1 MDEFKLEISDAIAIG
16 FPVGRTDGGKQIRFL
31 VRAGSTALVRSEAA
45 DRDGKLKTKIEKLK
59 NDGILVP
66 HPKRDDLLVFVQDF
80 LFPSPTAAGDVV
92 NGANLSAPSQ
102 WKHTETGISLKD
114 WLSLP

>member
-1 MDEFKLEISDAIAIG
+1 MLEISDAVATG
-16 FPVGRTDGGKQIRFL
+16 FPVGRTDGGKQVRFL
-31 VRAGSTALVRSEAA
+31 VRAGSTALVRSQGA
-45 DRDGKLKTKIEKLK
+45 DRDGKLKTRIEELK
-59 NDGILVP
+59 NGGILAP
-66 HPKRDDLLVFVQDF
+66 HPKREDLLVFVRDY
-80 LFPSPTAAGDVV
+80 LFSSPTAAGDVV